1 MQRVSKIHLIGVGGA
16 GMCGIAE
23 ILYNLG
29 DEVSG
34 SDIKSTKTIE
44 RLQKIG
50 VKTYVRHDKKHV
62 DKKDLVIVSAAIPS
76 DNVELIDAC

>member
-29 DEVSG
+29 YEVSG
-34 SDIKSTKTIE
+34 SDIKSTKTRNRRI
-44 RLQKIG
+44 
-50 VKTYVRHDKKHV
+50 KKF
-62 DKKDLVIVSAAIPS
+62 
-76 DNVELIDAC
+76 NR